1 MEANTRKVAILM
13 VLPLV
18 ILFVALTIFPFLFM
32 IGSSFTRYNLSEWR
46 APQFI
51 GLKNYIKIFQD
62 DGVKSSVTF
71 TVLLVIIALPI
82 EMILGGF
89 IALFI
94 QNLIGERFVRSA
106 LLLPM
111 MVPAVVAGVM
121 WKMLFNFEYGPVNYF
136 LSLFGVQKLSW
147 LGDIGYSR
155 LAIIIMDIWQWTPF
169 IFLILY
175 AGLQTIPQDF
185 IEAAKVDGAN
195 RWQILRNVELPMLQ
209 SLVSITLILRL
220 IDILKLFD
228 TIYMT
233 TFGGPGYATHS
244 FSFYIYKVS
253 LSFGWDVGYGSALSL
268 LLLAVI
274 TILTNI
280 LINRLRLWEILE
292 V

>member
-1 MEANTRKVAILM
+1 
-13 VLPLV
+13 LPH
-18 ILFVALTIFPFLFM
+18 
-32 IGSSFTRYNLSEWR
+32 
-46 APQFI
+46 
-51 GLKNYIKIFQD
+51 
-62 DGVKSSVTF
+62 
-71 TVLLVIIALPI
+71 
-82 EMILGGF
+82 
-89 IALFI
+89 
-94 QNLIGERFVRSA
+94 
-106 LLLPM
+106 
-111 MVPAVVAGVM
+111 
-121 WKMLFNFEYGPVNYF
+121 
-136 LSLFGVQKLSW
+136 
-147 LGDIGYSR
+147 
-155 LAIIIMDIWQWTPF
+155 
-169 IFLILY
+169 
-175 AGLQTIPQDF
+175 QTIPQDF

-268 LLLAVI
+268 VLLAVI

>member
-32 IGSSFTRYNLSEWR
+32 IGASFTRYNLSEWR